1 MECATAGARLVGQSA
16 VLTARTPIFRNHSL
30 VCSASSGATW
40 CAVAICS
47 EKCRALHS
55 LRCWPWCRSPLVK
68 VSCVTARRTVA
79 GSVRAGGGAPADLV
93 RTWNPRFGSDFHHRI
108 EASSTYKP
116 CKISAPDPRE
126 YGILSRAISVAHSR
140 ANTDMPRA
148 ELVDMATTINP
159 AGLMLDQLNNEL
171 IAKLEHLRQLEAC
184 HHTWTWPAG
193 GRP

>member
-1 MECATAGARLVGQSA
+1 MRSGYLLGKVPGTALVEMLALVSFVARQGQLRDCEADCCGFRPRGWWRSCGLDPDMESKIWQRL
-16 VLTARTPIFRNHSL
+16 
-30 VCSASSGATW
+30 SS
-40 CAVAICS
+40 
-47 EKCRALHS
+47 
-55 LRCWPWCRSPLVK
+55 PYRSV
-68 VSCVTARRTVA
+68 VNVQTMQ
-79 GSVRAGGGAPADLV
+79 
-93 RTWNPRFGSDFHHRI
+93 
-108 EASSTYKP
+108 
-116 CKISAPDPRE
+116 ISAPDPRE
-126 YGILSRAISVAHSR
+126 YGILSQAISVAHSR